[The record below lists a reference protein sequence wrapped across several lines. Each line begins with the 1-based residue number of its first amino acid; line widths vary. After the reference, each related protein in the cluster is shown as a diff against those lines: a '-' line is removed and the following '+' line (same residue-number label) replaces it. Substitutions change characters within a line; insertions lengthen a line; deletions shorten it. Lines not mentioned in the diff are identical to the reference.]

1 MACSCVGMRLR
12 LLLWAAVFGMGWAT
26 PALAAETAEKKPSH
40 VEYTLALLGGYGAG
54 NKYEYDDWNRYG
66 GALGGRG
73 GLTLSMPK
81 LYFGLSFVHF
91 AGTTRAESQKVF
103 TNTLDAEFGYDVQLL
118 HNRLLI
124 RPQLGLGVAQ
134 PVTVQPDYEQ
144 YALGFHW
151 APGLLVGVRFAP
163 LMISAEYRR
172 DTVIPDE
179 WPSANTALLGF
190 GLML

>member
-91 AGTTRAESQKVF
+91 AGTTRSESQKVF

-118 HNRLLI
+118 QNRLLI
-124 RPQLGLGVAQ
+124 RPQLTLGVAQ
-134 PVTVQPDYEQ
+134 PVTVQPDNASYM
-144 YALGFHW
+144 LGFHW
-151 APGLLVGVRFAP
+151 APGLLVGVRVAP
-163 LMISAEYRR
+163 LLISAEYRH
-172 DTVIPDE
+172 DMIPNG